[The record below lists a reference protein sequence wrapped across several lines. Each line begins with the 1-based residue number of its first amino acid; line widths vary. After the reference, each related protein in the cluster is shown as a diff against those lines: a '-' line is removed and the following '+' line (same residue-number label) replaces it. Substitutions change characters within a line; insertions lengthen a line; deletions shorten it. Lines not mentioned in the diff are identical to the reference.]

1 MVDLESEKAF
11 LLSKESVMNLM
22 GNKALMHDK
31 GINILII
38 KLGIVYVPVS
48 KFGAGHRPFS
58 YCSLCSFS
66 K

>member
-22 GNKALMHDK
+22 GNKALMHDN

-38 KLGIVYVPVS
+38 KLGIVHVS
-48 KFGAGHRPFS
+48 VSQFWGKT
-58 YCSLCSFS
+58 
-66 K
+66 